1 MDQSLNIHCLVFIQ
15 LAFIQHLLYIIRS
28 MLGTKDRKTWMEE
41 RQVLRGGSLKEL
53 ESNEVPAMPTNDFV
67 K

>member
-1 MDQSLNIHCLVFIQ
+1 
-15 LAFIQHLLYIIRS
+15 